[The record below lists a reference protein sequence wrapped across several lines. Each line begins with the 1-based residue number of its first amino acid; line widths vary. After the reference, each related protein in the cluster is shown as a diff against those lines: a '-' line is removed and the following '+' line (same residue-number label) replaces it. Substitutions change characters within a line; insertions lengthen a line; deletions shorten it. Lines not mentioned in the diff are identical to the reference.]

1 MCLRGCTKILEYEF
15 LFLLTFALLSKKPSD
30 TLISYKLNLA
40 LFMKQKNYYIIDF
53 DSTFTQVE
61 ALDEL
66 VRISLKDNPEKEK
79 IFKKIEEY
87 TNLAMEGKLSFSES
101 LAERVKLLGANKEHL
116 KKLVTHLKKKV
127 SKSFSRNAP
136 FFKKHADDVLI
147 VSGGF
152 KEFITPVVKKFHIKK
167 ENIYANTFLFDS
179 EGTIIGY
186 DNKNP
191 LSQEGGK
198 VKLMKELKLEGNLY
212 GIGDGY
218 SDFQLKESG
227 HIKKFFAYTEN
238 ISRNSVTSKADH
250 ITPSF
255 DEFLYLNKLPGS
267 ISYPKN
273 RIIAIV
279 AGNVP
284 EESIE
289 LFRQEGLTVVP
300 EQEADDKTM
309 QKAGVLLVAE
319 GINIDSKRI
328 KKAARLKVIGF
339 WGSAQNNL
347 PVELC
352 TEKGIVVFDTSKASS
367 KGSVVVSQRIIDFIN
382 RGSVQHSLNFPS
394 LQLAAVTK
402 AHRIIHIHRNVP
414 GVMAHINT
422 VLAKHAINIDA
433 QYLMTNPTLGYVI
446 IDINKEYD
454 KQLLK
459 ELKSIEHTIQFRVLY

>member
-1 MCLRGCTKILEYEF
+1 
-15 LFLLTFALLSKKPSD
+15 
-30 TLISYKLNLA
+30 
-40 LFMKQKNYYIIDF
+40 MKQKNYYIIDF

-66 VRISLKDNPEKEK
+66 VRISLKDNPDKEK

-101 LAERVKLLGANKEHL
+101 LAERVKLLGANKDHL

-127 SKSFSRNAP
+127 SKSFSRNAS

-167 ENIYANTFLFDS
+167 ENIYANTFLFDN

-186 DNKNP
+186 DATNP

-227 HIKKFFAYTEN
+227 HLKKFFAYTEN
-238 ISRNSVTSKADH
+238 ISRNSVTSRADH

-273 RIIAIV
+273 RIIALV
-279 AGNVP
+279 SGDVP
-284 EESIE
+284 VESTD
-289 LFRQEGLTVVP
+289 LLKQEGFTVVR
-300 EQEADDKTM
+300 EQEADDKTI
-309 QKAGVLLVAE
+309 QKAGILLVA
-319 GINIDSKRI
+319 GDAAVDAKRI
-328 KKAARLKVIGF
+328 KKALRLKVIGY
-339 WGSAQNNL
+339 WGAAQNIL
-347 PVELC
+347 PVDLC
-352 TEKGIVVFDTSKASS
+352 TERGIVIFDASKTAA
-367 KGSVVVSQRIIDFIN
+367 KGAVAISQRIIDFIN
-382 RGSVQHSLNFPS
+382 RGSVQHSVNFPS

-402 AHRIIHIHRNVP
+402 THRIIHIHKNVP

-422 VLAKHAINIDA
+422 VLAEHAINIDG
-433 QYLMTNPTLGYVI
+433 QYLRTNPVIGYVI

-459 ELKSIEHTIQFRVLY
+459 ELKAIEHTIQFRVLY